1 MRGIDNMKS
10 DFEQLNEML
19 TAISKN
25 FQNAEESII
34 ALERM
39 KAKVINVDDIIE
51 IKNLSL
57 ILIEFVESIV
67 IDLVKSS
74 RIHKQMIEEKIKSGK
89 I

>member
-25 FQNAEESII
+25 FQNAEDSII
-34 ALERM
+34 ALEQM
-39 KAKVINVDDIIE
+39 KAKVMNADDIH

-57 ILIEFVESIV
+57 ILIDFVESIIV
-67 IDLVKSS
+67 DLVKSNK
-74 RIHKQMIEEKIKSGK
+74 IHKQLIEEKIKSGK